1 MAESSVTIEN
11 IVFVVDCCFVK
22 IKNYDFINNCESLD
36 IVPVSKQSAKQRAGR
51 AGRVKRKI
59 INICW

>member
-1 MAESSVTIEN
+1 VTIEN

-59 INICW
+59 IIIC